1 MAAPADMRPRALIEK
16 QPAMPDSCDPATAS
30 HHSSHSRLLWVDL
43 TQEAQ
48 TALVER
54 LGSEWAMD
62 LQCVKEPTQIPG
74 AIEVYAPQFV
84 CFEFDA
90 PEVPGINALARTRH
104 EHPGL
109 PVLMITGCLSEAV
122 ARWALHM
129 RVWDLLVKPVPVQAL
144 RQHIAA
150 LAELTELAHP
160 HNALPSA
167 ARKRQD
173 RTLPAITHVAVQF
186 HHKIALEKVAALC
199 RLSPSQFCRV
209 FRQEQGVSF
218 AQYLLH
224 YRIDRACERLGC
236 PGALAKEVAYSVG
249 FNDLSY
255 FTWAFKRQVGVCP
268 SRYHADPGAPWG
280 PQDCPNG

>member
-1 MAAPADMRPRALIEK
+1 
-16 QPAMPDSCDPATAS
+16 MPDSCAPATAS
-30 HHSSHSRLLWVDL
+30 RSPSFLWVDL
-43 TQEAQ
+43 TRDAR

-54 LGSEWAMD
+54 LEGMFAMD
-62 LQCVKEPTQIPG
+62 LRRVKEPAQIPG

-84 CFEFDA
+84 CFEFDE

-109 PVLMITGCLSEAV
+109 PVLIITGCLSEAV

-129 RVWDLLVKPVPVQAL
+129 RVWDLLVKPVPVEAL
-144 RQHIAA
+144 RQHVSA
-150 LAELTELAHP
+150 LVELAHKQ
-160 HNALPSA
+160 HALPTA
-167 ARKRQD
+167 AQKRQD
-173 RTLPAITHVAVQF
+173 RTLPAITHVAAQF
-186 HHKIALEKVAALC
+186 HHKITLEKVAALC
-199 RLSPSQFCRV
+199 SLSPSRFCRV
-209 FRQEQGVSF
+209 FRQEQGASF

-224 YRIDRACERLGC
+224 YRIDRACERLDC

-268 SRYHADPGAPWG
+268 SKYHADHGTPWG
-280 PQDCPNG
+280 QQDCLKG

>member
-1 MAAPADMRPRALIEK
+1 MYRRTLIER
-16 QPAMPDSCDPATAS
+16 QPAMPDSCDLATTS
-30 HHSSHSRLLWVDL
+30 NHSSHTHFLWVDL
-43 TQEAQ
+43 TQQAQ
-48 TALVER
+48 TALVE
-54 LGSEWAMD
+54 LAGSEWALD
-62 LQCVKEPTQIPG
+62 LRCVKEPTQISS
-74 AIEVYAPQFV
+74 AIEAYAPQFV
-84 CFEFDA
+84 CFEFDV
-90 PEVPGINALARTRH
+90 PEEVGIHALARTRQ

-150 LAELTELAHP
+150 LAELTELAHTQ
-160 HNALPSA
+160 SA
-167 ARKRQD
+167 HPATAHKRKD
-173 RTLPAITHVAVQF
+173 RTLPAITHVAAQF
-186 HHKIALEKVAALC
+186 HHKITLEKVAALC

-218 AQYLLH
+218 AQYLLR

-236 PGALAKEVAYSVG
+236 AGALSKEVAYSVG

-268 SRYHADPGAPWG
+268 SRYQADQSGH
-280 PQDCPNG
+280 

>member
-1 MAAPADMRPRALIEK
+1 
-16 QPAMPDSCDPATAS
+16 MPDSCAPATAS
-30 HHSSHSRLLWVDL
+30 RSPSFLWVDL
-43 TQEAQ
+43 TRDAR

-54 LGSEWAMD
+54 LEGTFAVD
-62 LQCVKEPTQIPG
+62 LQRVREPAQIPG

-84 CFEFDA
+84 CFEFDE
-90 PEVPGINALARTRH
+90 PELPGINALARTRH

-109 PVLMITGCLSEAV
+109 PVLIITGRLSEAV

-129 RVWDLLVKPVPVQAL
+129 RVWDLLVKPVPVEAL
-144 RQHIAA
+144 RQHVSA
-150 LAELTELAHP
+150 LAQLAHKQ
-160 HNALPSA
+160 HTLPSA
-167 ARKRQD
+167 AQKRQD
-173 RTLPAITHVAVQF
+173 RTLPAITHVAAQF

-209 FRQEQGVSF
+209 FRQEQGASF

-224 YRIDRACERLGC
+224 YRIERACERLGF
-236 PGALAKEVAYSVG
+236 PDALAKEVAYSVG

-268 SRYHADPGAPWG
+268 SKYHTPHDAPWG
-280 PQDCPNG
+280 QQDCLNG